1 MTPEQE
7 RIVIQDDIKALE
19 EEIGGLRGRLDELKQ
34 AKASGQKP
42 GGKGDKVA

>member
-19 EEIGGLRGRLDELKQ
+19 EELTELRARFDELKQ
-34 AKASGQKP
+34 AKASG
-42 GGKGDKVA
+42 KGDKVA